1 MARRSLEM
9 EQPMTRIWSLGL
21 PLCAVAS
28 LTLLAACMQSG
39 GRYDAP
45 GQAQVNADQPRMTTI
60 QTSSSTLMTTS
71 AGMTVYTFDKD
82 TVGQS
87 TCYGPCASYW
97 PPVEA
102 TRGQQASGDLSIIHR
117 TDGSMQWAKQGR
129 PLYTFAEDTMQGD
142 MKGDNYNQNWH
153 VVR

>member
-1 MARRSLEM
+1 
-9 EQPMTRIWSLGL
+9 MTRIRSLWL

-28 LTLLAACMQSG
+28 LTLLSACMQSG
-39 GRYDAP
+39 GRNDAP
-45 GQAQVNADQPRMTTI
+45 GQAYIPSDQPRMTT
-60 QTSSSTLMTTS
+60 TPVASNTLMTTS

-82 TVGQS
+82 VAGQS
-87 TCYGPCASYW
+87 TCYGPCAAYW

-102 TRGQQASGDLSIIHR
+102 TQGQQATGDMSIIRR
-117 TDGSMQWAKQGR
+117 TDGTMQWAKQGR

-142 MKGDNYNQNWH
+142 IKGDNYNHDWH

>member
-1 MARRSLEM
+1 
-9 EQPMTRIWSLGL
+9 MTRIRSLGL

-28 LTLLAACMQSG
+28 MMLLAGCMQSG

-45 GQAQVNADQPRMTTI
+45 GQSQSQAPSSQPRMTTT
-60 QTSSSTLMTTS
+60 QTSSNTLMTTAS
-71 AGMTVYTFDKD
+71 GMTVYTFDKD
-82 TVGQS
+82 AAGQS

-102 TRGQQASGDLSIIHR
+102 MPGQQASGDMTIIRR
-117 TDGSMQWAKQGR
+117 TDGTMQWAKQGR

>member
-1 MARRSLEM
+1 
-9 EQPMTRIWSLGL
+9 MTRIRSLGL

-28 LTLLAACMQSG
+28 LMLLGACMQSG
-39 GRYDAP
+39 GRYDEP
-45 GQAQVNADQPRMTTI
+45 GQAQAPSNQPRMTTT
-60 QTSSSTLMTTS
+60 QTTSNTLMTTAS
-71 AGMTVYTFDKD
+71 GMTVYTFDKD
-82 TVGQS
+82 AAGQS

-102 TRGQQASGDLSIIHR
+102 TRGQQASGDMTIIR
-117 TDGSMQWAKQGR
+117 RNDGTMQWAKQGR

>member
-1 MARRSLEM
+1 
-9 EQPMTRIWSLGL
+9 MTRIRSLGL

-28 LTLLAACMQSG
+28 MMLLAGCMQSG

-45 GQAQVNADQPRMTTI
+45 GQSQAPSNQPRMTTT
-60 QTSSSTLMTTS
+60 QTSSNTLMTTAS
-71 AGMTVYTFDKD
+71 GMTVYTFDKD
-82 TVGQS
+82 AAGQS

-102 TRGQQASGDLSIIHR
+102 MPGQQASGDMTIIRR
-117 TDGSMQWAKQGR
+117 TDGTMQWAKQGR